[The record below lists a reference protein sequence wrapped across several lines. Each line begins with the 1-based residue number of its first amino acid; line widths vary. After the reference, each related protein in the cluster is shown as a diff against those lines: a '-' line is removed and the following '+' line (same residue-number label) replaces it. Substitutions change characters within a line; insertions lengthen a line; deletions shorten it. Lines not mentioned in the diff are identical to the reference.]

1 MTSAES
7 RRILTKPDRTFG
19 GTLFYPVANPLTI
32 HEEIRAAMSAA
43 HITLELTQEEHAA
56 IAAAAQVTGV
66 SVEEFVL
73 QAARARMSWIKIP
86 PAVGGTGYIS
96 DPQAEGNAK

>member
-1 MTSAES
+1 
-7 RRILTKPDRTFG
+7 
-19 GTLFYPVANPLTI
+19 
-32 HEEIRAAMSAA
+32 MSAA

-73 QAARARMSWIKIP
+73 QAARARMSWIKVP
-86 PAVGGTGYIS
+86 SPVGGVRYGVDHTV
-96 DPQAEGNAK
+96 EGFAK

>member
-1 MTSAES
+1 
-7 RRILTKPDRTFG
+7 
-19 GTLFYPVANPLTI
+19 
-32 HEEIRAAMSAA
+32 MSAA

-86 PAVGGTGYIS
+86 SPVGEVGYVS
-96 DPQAEGNAK
+96 ESQAEGTAE

>member
-1 MTSAES
+1 
-7 RRILTKPDRTFG
+7 
-19 GTLFYPVANPLTI
+19 
-32 HEEIRAAMSAA
+32 MSAA

-96 DPQAEGNAK
+96 DPQAEGSAE